1 LNYGLPTADVSL
13 RCDAKAGT
21 EAVLDALRKVGVTSS
36 GYHTEALARR
46 IATEKPDPRE
56 YPIDPGTFDP
66 RDVVAELDKV
76 VPHDWDIVS
85 GGGHSAYF
93 TTLMRGRSPRNFYT
107 LREFGAVG
115 NGLSFA
121 LGIAAARPPGKVL
134 LIEGDGGF
142 MMHIQELETLKRHGF
157 KILIGVMDD
166 GGFGAEVHKFRADGL
181 DPREVMFGRSDFA
194 AIAKGFGLRGTN
206 ITGLDQFAS
215 LMKSYEAGN
224 LSEVWNIPISD
235 KVLSIVAARAKH

>member
-1 LNYGLPTADVSL
+1 VLEALS
-13 RCDAKAGT
+13 KAG
-21 EAVLDALRKVGVTSS
+21 VS
-36 GYHTEALARR
+36 GSGTRTPALARR

-66 RDVVAELDKV
+66 RDVIAELDKV
-76 VPHDWDIVS
+76 IPRDWDVVS
-85 GGGHSAYF
+85 GGGHAAYF

-121 LGIAAARPPGKVL
+121 LGVAAARPPGKVL

-142 MMHIQELETLKRHGF
+142 LMHVQELETLQRHGF
-157 KILIGVMDD
+157 KILIGIMND

-181 DPREVMFGRSDFA
+181 DPSQVIFGRSDFA
-194 AIAKGFGLRGTN
+194 SIAKGFGLRGAN
-206 ITGLDQFAS
+206 ITALDQFAS
-215 LMKSYEAGN
+215 LFKGYEAGN
-224 LSEVWNIPISD
+224 TAEVWNIPISD
-235 KVLSIVAARAKH
+235 KVVSIMQARAKH